1 MYLNSMKKI
10 FSRLPSAAASGYCGG
25 VARNSFLHSLRGES
39 VRIVEVGPRDGL
51 QNEPK
56 FVDLNIKVRKRVS
69 YCLTLHGLSM

>member
-1 MYLNSMKKI
+1 MCLNSMKKT

-25 VARNSFLHSLRGES
+25 VARNSSLQSLRGES

-56 FVDLNIKVRKRVS
+56 FLELNVKVRKHVS